1 VPGDRAGQSRA
12 ARRTSI
18 LQPVLK
24 WAVAA
29 SVLFGAGFALARFT
43 QPKPP
48 DLDALRVELKR
59 DLRAD
64 LSQQFAVE
72 RARLR
77 ADQLARNSAVERG
90 LDEALADLEAR
101 QTVVNAALRRDIVT
115 LAVNAQQRFDEVA
128 VAEPTVREK
137 ELAPQE

>member
-1 VPGDRAGQSRA
+1 
-12 ARRTSI
+12 
-18 LQPVLK
+18 
-24 WAVAA
+24 
-29 SVLFGAGFALARFT
+29 
-43 QPKPP
+43 
-48 DLDALRVELKR
+48 
-59 DLRAD
+59 
-64 LSQQFAVE
+64 
-72 RARLR
+72 
-77 ADQLARNSAVERG
+77 